1 MAAASLT
8 WLNQRLDNR
17 LLRRAVFV
25 AVLLALMLGIGTA
38 GFVFIEGY
46 RPFDAFYMTLITIT
60 TVGYEEVHP
69 LSHAGRV
76 FNSFVIL
83 FGVSTIFIA
92 SGAMTQSIIELELQ
106 NRYGKRRKKKMIDNL
121 HDHFIVCG
129 FGRVGRNASAELQR
143 LQAPVIVIDR
153 REDRVERAMHLGML
167 ALEADATLDDTL
179 RAAGVMRAKGLIAS
193 LPSDAENLFIILSA
207 KTLNPG
213 LTVVTRASEEEA
225 EIKLRRA
232 GADIVFTPY
241 AIVGHRIAQALVKP
255 HLVEFLNIATSDV
268 GPQVTL
274 EQMEL
279 SPKSQLA
286 SKTFGEIQHRC
297 STGVIPLAVRRAG
310 GQMVFNPPPETL
322 VCAGDY
328 LIAIGEKPGLD
339 KLERLLAGS

>member
-1 MAAASLT
+1 MANSSLI
-8 WLNQRLDNR
+8 RPDRR
-17 LLRRAVFV
+17 LLRRAAFIATLLAVTLCLGTVGF
-25 AVLLALMLGIGTA
+25 VLLE
-38 GFVFIEGY
+38 GFSV
-46 RPFDAFYMTLITIT
+46 FDAFYMTLITIT
-60 TVGYEEVHP
+60 TVGYEEIHP
-69 LSHAGRV
+69 LNHAGRV
-76 FNSFVIL
+76 FNSFVIC
-83 FGVSTIFIA
+83 FGVSAIFVA
-92 SGAMTQSIIELELQ
+92 AGAMTQSIIELELQ
-106 NRYGKRRKKKMIDNL
+106 DRYGKRRKKKMIDNL

-129 FGRVGRNASAELQR
+129 FGRVGRNASLELQR
-143 LQAPVIVIDR
+143 LQAPVLVIDR

-167 ALEADATLDDTL
+167 GVEADATLDDTL

-268 GPQVTL
+268 GPEVTL

-286 SKTFGEIQHRC
+286 SKTFAEIQQRC
-297 STGVIPLAVRRAG
+297 LGGVILLAVRRAG
-310 GQMVFNPPPETL
+310 GQMVFNPATDTM

-328 LIAIGEKPGLD
+328 LIGIGEKPGLE
-339 KLERLLAGS
+339 KLERLLGGH

>member
-1 MAAASLT
+1 MATPSLI
-8 WLNQRLDNR
+8 RPDRR

-25 AVLLALMLGIGTA
+25 AALLALMLCIGTA
-38 GFVFIEGY
+38 GYVLIEGY
-46 RPFDAFYMTLITIT
+46 SAFDAFYMTLITIT
-60 TVGYEEVHP
+60 TVGYEEIHP
-69 LSHAGRV
+69 LSHAGRI
-76 FNSFVIL
+76 FNSFVIF
-83 FGVSTIFIA
+83 FGVTVIFIA
-92 SGAMTQSIIELELQ
+92 SGAMTQTIIELELGD
-106 NRYGKRRKKKMIDNL
+106 RYGKRRKKKMIDNL
-121 HDHFIVCG
+121 HNHFIVCG

-143 LQAPVIVIDR
+143 LEAQILIIDKR
-153 REDRVERAMHLGML
+153 SERVERAMHAGML

-179 RAAGVMRAKGLIAS
+179 RSAGVMRAKGLIAS

-241 AIVGHRIAQALVKP
+241 ALVGHRIAQALVKP

-279 SPKSQLA
+279 SPKSRFA
-286 SKTFGEIQHRC
+286 SKTFGEIQKSC
-297 STGVIPLAVRRAG
+297 TSGVIPLAIRRAG
-310 GQMVFNPPPETL
+310 GQMAFNPSAETL
-322 VCAGDY
+322 VSAGDY

-339 KLERLLAGS
+339 KLERLLAGN

>member
-1 MAAASLT
+1 MATPSLI
-8 WLNQRLDNR
+8 RPDHR
-17 LLRRAVFV
+17 LLRRA
-25 AVLLALMLGIGTA
+25 ALIAALLAVTMLIGTV
-38 GFVFIEGY
+38 GFVLIEGY
-46 RPFDAFYMTLITIT
+46 PVFDAFYMTLITIT
-60 TVGYEEVHP
+60 TVGYEEIHR
-69 LSHAGRV
+69 LSRAGRI
-76 FNSFVIL
+76 FNSFLIC
-83 FGVSTIFIA
+83 FGVSVIFIA
-92 SGAMTQSIIELELQ
+92 AGAMTQSIIELELQ
-106 NRYGKRRKKKMIDNL
+106 NRYGKRRIKKMIDNL

-129 FGRVGRNASAELQR
+129 FGRVGRNASLELQR
-143 LQAPVIVIDR
+143 LQAPVLVIDR
-153 REDRVERAMHLGML
+153 LEPRVERAMHLGML

-179 RAAGVMRAKGLIAS
+179 RSAGVTRAKGLIAS

-241 AIVGHRIAQALVKP
+241 ALVGHRIAQALVKP

-279 SPKSQLA
+279 SPKSPLA
-286 SKTFGEIQHRC
+286 SKTFSEIQLRC
-297 STGVIPLAVRRAG
+297 LSGVILLAVRRAG
-310 GQMVFNPPPETL
+310 GQMVFNPSPETM

-328 LIAIGEKPGLD
+328 LIAIGEKPGLQ
-339 KLERLLAGS
+339 KLERLLNGS

>member
-1 MAAASLT
+1 MTPSL
-8 WLNQRLDNR
+8 LIRLDHR

-25 AVLLALMLGIGTA
+25 AVLLGLMLCIGTA
-38 GFVFIEGY
+38 GFVLIEGY
-46 RPFDAFYMTLITIT
+46 NVFDAFYMTLITIT
-60 TVGYEEVHP
+60 TVGYEEIHP
-69 LSHAGRV
+69 LSHAGRI

-83 FGVSTIFIA
+83 FGVATIFVA

-106 NRYGKRRKKKMIDNL
+106 DRYGRRRKKRMIDNL
-121 HDHFIVCG
+121 RDHFIVCG

-143 LQAPVIVIDR
+143 LQATVIVIDR
-153 REDRVERAMHLGML
+153 QEQRVERAMHLGML

-179 RAAGVMRAKGLIAS
+179 RSAGVMRATGLIAS

-207 KTLNPG
+207 KNLNPG

-241 AIVGHRIAQALVKP
+241 ALVGHRIAQALVKP

-274 EQMEL
+274 EQMVV

-286 SKTFGEIQHRC
+286 SKTFGEIQQRC
-297 STGVIPLAVRRAG
+297 PAGVIPLAIRRAG
-310 GQMVFNPPPETL
+310 GEMVFNPPPETL
-322 VCAGDY
+322 VSAGDY
-328 LIAIGEKPGLD
+328 LIAIGEKPGLE
-339 KLERLLAGS
+339 KLQRLLSRN

>member
-1 MAAASLT
+1 MAPSSLI
-8 WLNQRLDNR
+8 RPDRR

-25 AVLLALMLGIGTA
+25 AALLSVMLCIGTS
-38 GFVFIEGY
+38 GFVLIEGY
-46 RPFDAFYMTLITIT
+46 SAFDAFYMTLVTIT
-60 TVGYEEVHP
+60 TVGYEEIHP
-69 LSHAGRV
+69 LSHAGRI

-83 FGVSTIFIA
+83 FGIAVIFIA
-92 SGAMTQSIIELELQ
+92 SGAMTQSIIELEL
-106 NRYGKRRKKKMIDNL
+106 NDRYGKRRKKRMIDNL

-129 FGRVGRNASAELQR
+129 FGRVGRNASLELQR
-143 LQAPVIVIDR
+143 LQASVLVIDR
-153 REDRVERAMHLGML
+153 QEERVERAMHLGML
-167 ALEADATLDDTL
+167 GLEADATLDDTL
-179 RAAGVMRAKGLIAS
+179 RSAGVMRAKGLIAS

-241 AIVGHRIAQALVKP
+241 ALVGHRIAQALVKP

-279 SPKSQLA
+279 SHKSQLA
-286 SKTFGEIQHRC
+286 SKTFGEIQQRC
-297 STGVIPLAVRRAG
+297 STGVILLAVRRAG

-322 VCAGDY
+322 VSVGDY
-328 LIAIGEKPGLD
+328 LIAIGEKPGLT
-339 KLERLLAGS
+339 KLDRLLGGR

>member
-1 MAAASLT
+1 MAAPSLI
-8 WLNQRLDNR
+8 RRDYR
-17 LLRRAVFV
+17 LLRRAAFITALLAVTLCTGTASF
-25 AVLLALMLGIGTA
+25 VLL
-38 GFVFIEGY
+38 EGY
-46 RPFDAFYMTLITIT
+46 SAFDAFYMTLITIT
-60 TVGYEEVHP
+60 TVGYQEIHP

-76 FNSFVIL
+76 FNSFLIL
-83 FGVSTIFIA
+83 FGVAAIFIA
-92 SGAMTQSIIELELQ
+92 AGAMTQSIIELELQ
-106 NRYGKRRKKKMIDNL
+106 DRYGKRRKKKMIDNL

-129 FGRVGRNASAELQR
+129 FGRVGRNASTELQR
-143 LQAPVIVIDR
+143 LQAAVIVIDR
-153 REDRVERAMHLGML
+153 NQDRVERAMHLGML
-167 ALEADATLDDTL
+167 ALEADATLDGTL

-274 EQMEL
+274 EQMML

-286 SKTFGEIQHRC
+286 SKTFGEIQKHC
-297 STGVIPLAVRRAG
+297 STGVIPLAIRRAG
-310 GQMVFNPPPETL
+310 GQMVFNPTPETL
-322 VCAGDY
+322 VSAGDY
-328 LIAIGEKPGLD
+328 LIAIGEKPGLE
-339 KLERLLAGS
+339 KLERLLGRT

>member
-1 MAAASLT
+1 MATPSLI
-8 WLNQRLDNR
+8 RPDRR

-25 AVLLALMLGIGTA
+25 AALLALMLCIGTT
-38 GFVFIEGY
+38 GFVLIDGY
-46 RPFDAFYMTLITIT
+46 GVFDAFYMTLITIT
-60 TVGYEEVHP
+60 TVGYGEIHQ
-69 LSHAGRV
+69 LSRAGRI
-76 FNSFVIL
+76 FNSFVIF
-83 FGVSTIFIA
+83 FGVAVIFIA
-92 SGAMTQSIIELELQ
+92 SGAMTQTIIELELGD
-106 NRYGKRRKKKMIDNL
+106 RYGKRRKKKMIDNL

-143 LQAPVIVIDR
+143 LEAQILVIDKR
-153 REDRVERAMHLGML
+153 SERVERAMHSGML

-241 AIVGHRIAQALVKP
+241 ALVGHRIAQALVKP

-279 SPKSQLA
+279 SPKSRFA
-286 SKTFGEIQHRC
+286 SKTFGEIQKSC
-297 STGVIPLAVRRAG
+297 TSGVIPLAIRRAG
-310 GQMVFNPPPETL
+310 GQMAFNPSAETL
-322 VCAGDY
+322 VSAGDY
-328 LIAIGEKPGLD
+328 LIAIGEKPGLE
-339 KLERLLAGS
+339 KLERLLGGN